1 MTRFLILFKQIPHI
15 MATNSMFNVI
25 PALDLNAERDVFMG
39 LPVESNTKQTFY
51 RIPIRS
57 SSTESASGDRRM
69 QVKLVPGQTNV
80 VQSIQGLQR
89 LLIKFPQVF
98 VPGIKVFEANNEN
111 DRTNMSM
118 GFALYDFRTGPSTDE
133 TQMLKNLDG
142 LAMFLRQT
150 MVRCDRIRRVLKL
163 GENMT
168 PQQQQVAVEI
178 RVHFGG
184 HVKCALASMMDLHV
198 ARPLQERSD
207 ASVFRGANAAGQPD
221 DRPPPARYCYV
232 KLVAPDPAVN
242 EKYHTYFWTLDGQP
256 IKFDTVLGFRNF
268 QVQPYVEVEDVFV
281 SKVVRSLQLKL
292 RECLVIPPAERIQHR
307 FSVCFPDRVCTVPSE
322 EDAKPNDTGLK
333 READL
338 ETIELPPAKK
348 PHVDEE
354 SQDSETQD
362 TEIYNPAAEPQ

>member
-1 MTRFLILFKQIPHI
+1 MIRFLILFKQIPHI

-57 SSTESASGDRRM
+57 SSTESASGDRRI

-80 VQSIQGLQR
+80 VQSVQGLQR

-111 DRTNMSM
+111 DRTNTSM
-118 GFALYDFRTGPSTDE
+118 GFALYDFRTGPSADE

-168 PQQQQVAVEI
+168 PQQQQVAVEM
-178 RVHFGG
+178 RAYFSGYA
-184 HVKCALASMMDLHV
+184 KCALAEMMDLHV

-207 ASVFRGANAAGQPD
+207 ASLFRGATGQPD

-242 EKYHTYFWTLDGQP
+242 EKYHSYFWTMDGQP
-256 IKFDTVLGFRNF
+256 IKFETLLGFRNF

-281 SKVVRSLQLKL
+281 SKAVRSLQLKL
-292 RECLVIPPAERIQHR
+292 RECLVVPPAERIQHR
-307 FSVCFPDRVCTVPSE
+307 FSVCFPERVCTAPSE
-322 EDAKPNDTGLK
+322 EDSKPNNTAVK
-333 READL
+333 REAAL
-338 ETIELPPAKK
+338 EPIELPAAKK
-348 PHVDEE
+348 ARVEEEE
-354 SQDSETQD
+354 SQDSETQN
-362 TEIYNPAAEPQ
+362 TEVYNPAAEPQ

>member
-1 MTRFLILFKQIPHI
+1 
-15 MATNSMFNVI
+15 MANNSMFNVI

-57 SSTESASGDRRM
+57 SSTESAFGDRRV

-89 LLIKFPQVF
+89 LLIKFPQVI
-98 VPGIKVFEANNEN
+98 VPGIKVVEANNEN
-111 DRTNMSM
+111 DRTNTSM

-133 TQMLKNLDG
+133 TQILKNLDG
-142 LAMFLRQT
+142 LAMCLRQT

-163 GENMT
+163 GDNMT
-168 PQQQQVAVEI
+168 PQQQQVAVET
-178 RVHFGG
+178 RVYFSGF
-184 HVKCALASMMDLHV
+184 VKCALTEMMDLHV

-207 ASVFRGANAAGQPD
+207 ASLFRGATGQPD

-242 EKYHTYFWTLDGQP
+242 EKYHTYFWTMDGQP

-268 QVQPYVEVEDVFV
+268 QVHPYVEVEDVFV
-281 SKVVRSLQLKL
+281 SKAVRSLQLKL
-292 RECLVIPPAERIQHR
+292 RECLVVPPAERIQHR
-307 FSVCFPDRVCTVPSE
+307 FSVCFPDRVCTVPLQE
-322 EDAKPNDTGLK
+322 PLPEQLPAAVK

-338 ETIELPPAKK
+338 EPIDVPAAKK
-348 PHVDEE
+348 AHVDDE
-354 SQDSETQD
+354 SQGSGTQD
-362 TEIYNPAAEPQ
+362 TEIYNVPVEPQ